1 VPFKDPQ
8 IAVGPALSARA
19 CQAVFPLIRRLQY
32 SSSDVQSV
40 TKPIARPGQITV
52 PTRHG
57 AVRTQIYSPTAQN
70 VGAQLATGH
79 RPRAYLITHGG
90 VDHGFTHPRPGEV
103 ARAAI
108 TIIGDL
114 LGKAKDGP
122 EQDRK

>member
-1 VPFKDPQ
+1 MPFKDPQ
-8 IAVGPALSARA
+8 IAAGPALPARV
-19 CQAVFPLIRRLQY
+19 CQAVFPLIRCLQY
-32 SSSDVQSV
+32 SSSDVQSI

-57 AVRTQIYSPTAQN
+57 AVRTQSYSPTAQG

-90 VDHGFTHPRPGEV
+90 ADHGFPHPRPSEV
-103 ARAAI
+103 ARAAS
-108 TIIGDL
+108 TMTGDL

-122 EQDRK
+122 GQNRK

>member
-1 VPFKDPQ
+1 MPFKDPQ
-8 IAVGPALSARA
+8 IAIGPALPARA

-57 AVRTQIYSPTAQN
+57 AVRTQSYSPTAQG

-79 RPRAYLITHGG
+79 RPRAYLSTHGG

-108 TIIGDL
+108 TMIGDL

-122 EQDRK
+122 GQNRK

>member
-1 VPFKDPQ
+1 MPFKDPQ
-8 IAVGPALSARA
+8 IAIGPALPARA

-52 PTRHG
+52 PARHS
-57 AVRTQIYSPTAQN
+57 AVRTQIYSPTAQD
-70 VGAQLATGH
+70 VGVQLATGH
-79 RPRAYLITHGG
+79 RPRGLP
-90 VDHGFTHPRPGEV
+90 DHARRRRPRLHPPQAGEV

-108 TIIGDL
+108 TMIGDL

-122 EQDRK
+122 GQNRK